1 MILFRMKHGISSFDI
16 DYVNNQ
22 KWQLHIIEVLGKQK
36 KIQNLQIL
44 IKDLEKIEEFNAAEY
59 LKVSL

>member
-36 KIQNLQIL
+36 IQNLQIL
-44 IKDLEKIEEFNAAEY
+44 IKDLEKIEEFNAVEY